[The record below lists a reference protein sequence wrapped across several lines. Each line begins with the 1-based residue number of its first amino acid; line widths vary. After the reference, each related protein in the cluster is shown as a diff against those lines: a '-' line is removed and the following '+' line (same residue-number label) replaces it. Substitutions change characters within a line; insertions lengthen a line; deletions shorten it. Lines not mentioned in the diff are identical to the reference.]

1 MIDKLNVKKDVFVM
15 DMMLICNEEVILEIM
30 WKDVGKVWD
39 IIVFVILVFVVLVFN
54 SVYFVVNILEIE
66 CIL

>member
-15 DMMLICNEEVILEIM
+15 DMMLICNEGVILEIM

-54 SVYFVVNILEIE
+54 SVYFVLVI
-66 CIL
+66 

>member
-1 MIDKLNVKKDVFVM
+1 MIDKLNVKKDVFVI

-54 SVYFVVNILEIE
+54 SVYFVLVI
-66 CIL
+66 

>member
-54 SVYFVVNILEIE
+54 SVYFVLVM
-66 CIL
+66 

>member
-1 MIDKLNVKKDVFVM
+1 M

-54 SVYFVVNILEIE
+54 SVYFVLVM
-66 CIL
+66 

>member
-54 SVYFVVNILEIE
+54 SVYFVLVI
-66 CIL
+66 